1 MLVQVKLFFHLR
13 KYQDK
18 DVELANGS
26 DATDL
31 IRHLRIPLEEV
42 GVLSINNRMA
52 TLDQQLK
59 AGDIITIIPPIGG
72 G

>member
-1 MLVQVKLFFHLR
+1 MQVQVKLLFHLR
-13 KYQDK
+13 KERTDNVNVT
-18 DVELANGS
+18 DGS

-31 IRHLRIPLEEV
+31 IRQLGIPIEEV
-42 GVLSINNRMA
+42 GFLGINGRQA

-59 AGDIITIIPPIGG
+59 AGDIIHIVPFIGG